1 MTNKVENK
9 LKQQPK
15 RWIINLVFA
24 IAMILALIYS
34 FSGSAINWTRL
45 ETVGIQLRIMLRS
58 FSEINWEFL
67 GGYGAY
73 DFDEGIVYLAIQTLA
88 IAFTGTLLGSILAIP
103 FAFLASKT
111 IIGNKISKIGISLIT
126 FIRVFPEIILVLV
139 IVKGFGMT
147 PLACMITIGLHSI
160 GMLGKMF
167 SEVIDN
173 MDKGPIESLDAVG
186 ANTWQKIRYGI
197 VPQIVPDLSSISL
210 YRLDI
215 NVRSASVLGIVGTT
229 AGGFGAVL
237 SLAALFVDWRTLA
250 AVLIVIVVLV
260 LTVDA
265 ISSYLRRKL
274 V

>member
-1 MTNKVENK
+1 MSKLENV
-9 LKQQPK
+9 LKKEPR
-15 RWIINLVFA
+15 RWIMNLVFA

-34 FSGSAINWTRL
+34 FSGSSINILRL
-45 ETVGIQLRIMLRS
+45 QTVGIQFKLMLRG
-58 FSEINWEFL
+58 FSEINWNFL
-67 GGYGAY
+67 IGTGLY
-73 DFDEGIVYLAIQTLA
+73 DFDEGIIYLALQTLS
-88 IAFTGTLLGSILAIP
+88 IAFTGTLIGSVLAIP
-103 FAFLASKT
+103 FAFLSSK
-111 IIGNKISKIGISLIT
+111 KIVGKFSKIGITLIT
-126 FIRVFPEIILVLV
+126 FIRVFPEIILVL
-139 IVKGFGMT
+139 ILVKGFGMT
-147 PLACMITIGLHSI
+147 PLACVITIGLHSI

-173 MDKGPIESLDAVG
+173 MDDGPIEALDAVG

-197 VPQIVPDLSSISL
+197 FPQIIPDLSSIAL

-215 NVRSASVLGIVGTT
+215 NVRSASILGIVGTT
-229 AGGFGAVL
+229 AGGFGAIL

-250 AVLIVIVVLV
+250 AVLVVIVVLV